1 MTELFSSPIFWC
13 AVALASEIIGSNPK
27 LKSNSVIQLVFE
39 TLQKMKTK
47 VNDNPK

>member
-1 MTELFSSPIFWC
+1 MTELFSNPIFWA
-13 AVALASEIIGSNPK
+13 AVALASEIVGASK
-27 LKSNSVIQLVFE
+27 LKQNSVIQLVFE

>member
-1 MTELFSSPIFWC
+1 MTELFSNPIFWA
-13 AVALASEIIGSNPK
+13 AVALASEIVGAAK
-27 LKSNSVIQLVFE
+27 LKQNSVIQLIFE

>member
-1 MTELFSSPIFWC
+1 MTELFSNPIFWC
-13 AVALASEIIGSNPK
+13 AVALASEIVGASK

>member
-1 MTELFSSPIFWC
+1 MTELFSNPIFW
-13 AVALASEIIGSNPK
+13 AAIALASEIVGASK
-27 LKSNSVIQLVFE
+27 LKQNSVIQLVFE

>member
-1 MTELFSSPIFWC
+1 MTELFSSPIFWA
-13 AVALASEIIGSNPK
+13 AVALASEIVGASK
-27 LKSNSVIQLVFE
+27 LKQNSVIELIFE

>member
-1 MTELFSSPIFWC
+1 MTELLSSPIFW
-13 AVALASEIIGSNPK
+13 AAIALASEIVGASK
-27 LKSNSVIQLVFE
+27 LKQNSVIQLIFE